1 MKQNEIATET
11 LNICTSAIKQELAV
25 EALHNITSAMK
36 QNEIAAES
44 KEQVCSQIIFTLNHT
59 TSNFLFGTLCHCRS

>member
-11 LNICTSAIKQELAV
+11 LNICTSAIKQELA
-25 EALHNITSAMK
+25 EETSHNITTAMK

-44 KEQVCSQIIFTLNHT
+44 KEK
-59 TSNFLFGTLCHCRS
+59 

>member
-11 LNICTSAIKQELAV
+11 FNICTSAIKQELAK

-36 QNEIAAES
+36 QNEIA
-44 KEQVCSQIIFTLNHT
+44 V
-59 TSNFLFGTLCHCRS
+59 R